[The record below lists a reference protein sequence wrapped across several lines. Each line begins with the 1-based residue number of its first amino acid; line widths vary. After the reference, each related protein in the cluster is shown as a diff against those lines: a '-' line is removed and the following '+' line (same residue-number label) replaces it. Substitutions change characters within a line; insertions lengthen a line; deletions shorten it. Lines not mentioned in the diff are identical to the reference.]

1 MERMNNFFIIT
12 NTKRDRDLSV
22 TDKTRRFL
30 ESNGCNVCVLKAG
43 SMEDGHYTMNK
54 DVPDD
59 TDCVIT
65 IGGDGTLIAAARDT
79 VDLGLPI
86 LGINQGTLGYLTDVE
101 VDNIEEALKNLM
113 KGNYTVEDR
122 MMLCG
127 KVLSVKG
134 EVKAESRA
142 LNDIVL
148 HNTRLN
154 TSDYKLFVN
163 SRFLSD
169 FKADGMIVCTP
180 TGSTAYSMSAGGPII
195 EPMARM
201 MVITPVCP
209 HKLNTRSVVISADDV
224 VDVEVM
230 DDTSSVT
237 FDGYMPC
244 PLAEGDTVNVRISS
258 HVTRIIKIEQD
269 SFLNVLSNK
278 LRS

>member
-12 NTKRDRDLSV
+12 NNKRDKDLSV
-22 TDKTRRFL
+22 TNKTREFL
-30 ESNGCNVCVLKAG
+30 ESNGCNVYAFEAG
-43 SMEDGHYTMNK
+43 SMEDGHYTMDK
-54 DVPDD
+54 DVPDN

-101 VDNIEEALKNLM
+101 VDNIEEALKKLIE
-113 KGNYTVEDR
+113 GDYTVEDR

-127 KVLSVKG
+127 KVLNVKG

-148 HNTRLN
+148 HNTRLS

-244 PLAEGDTVNVRISS
+244 SLLEGDTVNVRISS

>member
-22 TDKTRRFL
+22 TDKTRKFL

-54 DVPDD
+54 DVPEN

-101 VDNIEEALKNLM
+101 VDNIEGALKKLM
-113 KGNYTVEDR
+113 EGNYTVEDR

-127 KVLSVKG
+127 KVLNVKG

-148 HNTRLN
+148 HNTRLS

-169 FKADGMIVCTP
+169 FRADGMIVCTP

-237 FDGYMPC
+237 FDGYMPYS
-244 PLAEGDTVNVRISS
+244 LTEGDTVNVRISS

>member
-12 NTKRDRDLSV
+12 NEKKDKDLLVTAKTKD
-22 TDKTRRFL
+22 FL
-30 ESNGCNVCVLKAG
+30 ESNGCNVSVLG
-43 SMEDGHYTMNK
+43 HVFLEDGHYTMSK
-54 DVPDD
+54 DVPEG

-79 VDLGLPI
+79 VDLALPI
-86 LGINQGTLGYLTDVE
+86 LGINQGTLGYLTDIE
-101 VDNIEEALKNLM
+101 VDNIENALKKLM
-113 KGNYTVEDR
+113 EGSYSVEER

-127 KVLSVKG
+127 RVLNAKG
-134 EVKAESRA
+134 EVKAEERA

-148 HNTRLN
+148 HNTRLS

-169 FKADGMIVCTP
+169 YKADGMIVCTP

-209 HKLNTRSVVISADDV
+209 HKLNTRSIVISADDL

-230 DDTSSVT
+230 DDASSVS
-237 FDGYMPC
+237 FDGYTPC
-244 PLAEGDTVNVRISS
+244 ALEEGDTVNVRISS
-258 HVTRIIKIEQD
+258 RVTRIVKIEQD
-269 SFLNVLSNK
+269 SFLNVLSSK

>member
-1 MERMNNFFIIT
+1 MERMNSFFIIT

-244 PLAEGDTVNVRISS
+244 SLAEGDTVNVRISS

>member
-1 MERMNNFFIIT
+1 MQRMNNFFIIT
-12 NTKRDRDLSV
+12 NKNRDRDLSV
-22 TDKTRRFL
+22 TKKTSEYL
-30 ESNGCNVCVLKAG
+30 KSNGCNVCVLEAG
-43 SMEDGHYTMNK
+43 PMEDGHYTIAE
-54 DVPDD
+54 DVPGD
-59 TDCVIT
+59 TDCVIS

-101 VDNIEEALKNLM
+101 VDNIENALKKLM
-113 KGNYTVEDR
+113 EGNYTVEDR

-127 KVLSVKG
+127 KVLNVKG
-134 EVKAESRA
+134 DVKAESRA

-148 HNTRLN
+148 HNTRLS

-169 FKADGMIVCTP
+169 FRADGMIVCTP

-209 HKLNTRSVVISADDV
+209 HRLNTRSVVLSADDL
-224 VDVEVM
+224 VDMEVM
-230 DDTSSVT
+230 DDNSSVT
-237 FDGYMPC
+237 FDGYMPIT
-244 PLAEGDTVNVRISS
+244 LDEGDTVNVRVSTR
-258 HVTRIIKIEQD
+258 VTRIIKIKQD
-269 SFLNVLSNK
+269 SFLNVLSSK